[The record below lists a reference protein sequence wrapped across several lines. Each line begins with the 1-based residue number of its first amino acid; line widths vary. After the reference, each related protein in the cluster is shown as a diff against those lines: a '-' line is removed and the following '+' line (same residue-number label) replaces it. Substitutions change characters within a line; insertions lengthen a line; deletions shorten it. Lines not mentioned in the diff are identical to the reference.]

1 MEGDEYTMKVT
12 IWKNDKESTERA
24 ITRFNKK
31 VQSSRK
37 LLLVRAGRY
46 HAKPKTKRLQRVVA
60 ILREHYRSER
70 DKNKFY

>member
-1 MEGDEYTMKVT
+1 MRVT

-31 VQSSRK
+31 VQASRK
-37 LLLVRAGRY
+37 LLQVRATK
-46 HAKPKTKRLQRVVA
+46 HHVKPKTKRLQRKVA
-60 ILREHYRSER
+60 IMREFYRAQR